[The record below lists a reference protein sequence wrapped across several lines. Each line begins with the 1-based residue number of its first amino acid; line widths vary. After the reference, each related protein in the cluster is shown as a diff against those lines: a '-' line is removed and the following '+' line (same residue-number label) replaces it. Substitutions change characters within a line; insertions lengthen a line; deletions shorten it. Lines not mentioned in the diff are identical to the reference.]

1 MAADSRVHVAP
12 VGHEDLEL
20 VEDDDCTVN
29 LIINEKVQDSQKTQG
44 YVLNQLEQ

>member
-20 VEDDDCTVN
+20 VEDDDCNGN
-29 LIINEKVQDSQKTQG
+29 LINHEKVQDSQLAQG
-44 YVLNQLEQ
+44 YVELTY